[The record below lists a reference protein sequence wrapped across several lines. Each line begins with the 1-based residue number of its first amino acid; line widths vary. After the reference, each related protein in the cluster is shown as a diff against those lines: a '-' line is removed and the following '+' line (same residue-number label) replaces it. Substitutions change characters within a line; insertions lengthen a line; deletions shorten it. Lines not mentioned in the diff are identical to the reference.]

1 MDAKD
6 EKKIWS
12 ILMDTIGN
20 PYGVAGLMGNLFA
33 ESSMSPVC
41 ATGKFPQQTVSQYVA
56 DIKNGKTSPESF
68 AHDGVAFGLA
78 QWRYWSRKEAMLNF
92 TGASMIDD
100 PEAQTKFLLSE
111 IRTYT
116 TVWKTLLNATSVRE
130 ASDMVMLRY
139 ERPSGT
145 SEAAMAKRASYGQR
159 YYDKYADEKKTPM
172 VVTTADKVNL
182 RAGDGLSYSSVG
194 RAEKSGAMYEWV
206 ATAPNGWF
214 AVRLKDR
221 VAWISGSF
229 AQLTEQ

>member
-12 ILMDTIGN
+12 ILMNTIGN
-20 PYGVAGLMGNLFA
+20 PFGVAGLMGNLFA
-33 ESSMSPVC
+33 ESSLSPVC

-56 DIKNGKTSPESF
+56 DIKSGTTSAEDF
-68 AHDGVAFGLA
+68 AHDGVAFGIA
-78 QWRYWSRKEAMLNF
+78 QWRYWSRKASMLNF
-92 TGASMIDD
+92 IGTSKIDD
-100 PEAQTKFLLSE
+100 TEAQVKFLLSE
-111 IRTYT
+111 IKLYT

-130 ASDMVMLRY
+130 ASDIVMLKY
-139 ERPSGT
+139 EKPAGT

-182 RAGDGLSYSSVG
+182 RVGDGLSYSSVG
-194 RAEKSGAMYEWV
+194 RAEKSGTMYEWV

-229 AQLTEQ
+229 AKLTEQ

>member
-12 ILMDTIGN
+12 ILMNTIGN
-20 PYGVAGLMGNLFA
+20 PFGVAGLMGNLFA
-33 ESSMSPVC
+33 ESSLSPVC

-56 DIKNGKTSPESF
+56 DIKSGTTSAEDF
-68 AHDGVAFGLA
+68 AHDGVAFGIA
-78 QWRYWSRKEAMLNF
+78 QWRYWSRKASMLNF
-92 TGASMIDD
+92 IGTSKIDD
-100 PEAQTKFLLSE
+100 TEAQVKFLLSE
-111 IRTYT
+111 IKLYT

-130 ASDMVMLRY
+130 ASDIVMLKY
-139 ERPSGT
+139 EKPAGT

-182 RAGDGLSYSSVG
+182 RAGDGLSYASVG
-194 RAEKSGAMYEWV
+194 RAEKSGTMYEWV
-206 ATAPNGWF
+206 ATAPNGWL

-229 AQLTEQ
+229 AKLTEQ